1 MCVLYIKIAGIQGYN
16 YSTHSSVSDYV
27 ILIEPYND
35 EYCHDV
41 PLVLR
46 TSSLFLLFIVFFLRL
61 RFRFVS
67 KSSLEKLKALVKEMD
82 LRGVCQTL

>member
-46 TSSLFLLFIVFFLRL
+46 TSSLFLLFIVFF
-61 RFRFVS
+61 
-67 KSSLEKLKALVKEMD
+67 SSSSFSF
-82 LRGVCQTL
+82 C